1 MGEITSRSI
10 SNTVPYLYE
19 TYDFDEGSGESEAET
34 LSFVEDMYR
43 KRVTVVPGMPSLFTT
58 LRKYEVDIGVV
69 SSALPH
75 GWNRR
80 LTSPNSV
87 SLESLS
93 MQVTPKGL
101 VNRIQQSTDDNGA
114 VWDRSLYIHCR
125 QRPIRG
131 ARAAGSAEAAVIRY

>member
-10 SNTVPYLYE
+10 SNTVSYLYE

-34 LSFVEDMYR
+34 LSFAEDMYR

-58 LRKYEVDIGVV
+58 LRKHEVDIGVV

-75 GWNRR
+75 GWSRR

-87 SLESLS
+87 SPESLS
-93 MQVTPKGL
+93 VYVTSKGL
-101 VNRIQQSTDDNGA
+101 INRIQQSTDGNGT
-114 VWDRSLYIHCR
+114 VWDRSLCIHCR
-125 QRPIRG
+125 RRPIRG
-131 ARAAGSAEAAVIRY
+131 ARAADSAEAAVIRY